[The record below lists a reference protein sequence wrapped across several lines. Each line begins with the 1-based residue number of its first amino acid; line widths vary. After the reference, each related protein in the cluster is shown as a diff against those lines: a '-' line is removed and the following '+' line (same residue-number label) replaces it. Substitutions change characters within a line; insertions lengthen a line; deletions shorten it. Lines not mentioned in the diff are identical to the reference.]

1 MSSHGGAV
9 AEASPYLGSIF
20 PVVMLQSTRPGPA
33 THRPAAPICLVR
45 HARTDGS
52 DGATSVSMSP
62 GLRRT
67 PAGGS
72 AYGSPMSGSSSASRY
87 RFTRNAVPG
96 GDRLAA
102 LANPQRLD
110 PTLPTGG
117 RWAA

>member
-20 PVVMLQSTRPGPA
+20 PVVMLQSTRPGSA

-62 GLRRT
+62 GLRARPLEGRFATRCLWKIRDGRRRWLDGHDRWFLCPT
-67 PAGGS
+67 PPAAGGGWS
-72 AYGSPMSGSSSASRY
+72 M
-87 RFTRNAVPG
+87 N
-96 GDRLAA
+96 
-102 LANPQRLD
+102 
-110 PTLPTGG
+110 
-117 RWAA
+117 

>member
-62 GLRRT
+62 GLRARPLEGPRAARGRLRVEVSCA
-67 PAGGS
+67 PADHDHLARLLMLG
-72 AYGSPMSGSSSASRY
+72 
-87 RFTRNAVPG
+87 PG
-96 GDRLAA
+96 LRPGEVELIEDVRA
-102 LANPQRLD
+102 R
-110 PTLPTGG
+110 
-117 RWAA
+117 